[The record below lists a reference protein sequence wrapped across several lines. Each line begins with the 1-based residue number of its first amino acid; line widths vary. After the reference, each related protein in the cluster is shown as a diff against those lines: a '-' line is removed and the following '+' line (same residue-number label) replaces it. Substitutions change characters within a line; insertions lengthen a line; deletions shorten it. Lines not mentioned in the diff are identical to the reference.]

1 MMTYVQELRKRW
13 MKNPGFRA
21 EYDAQK
27 PTFELMMAMVEARVN
42 AGLTQQEVA
51 QCIGT
56 SQSAIARL
64 EGWSTNPSIN
74 TLLKYAEATGTRLK
88 ISFEPIEVEADE
100 PEAAAIQPEQSK
112 IQQPETEL
120 AAALD

>member
-1 MMTYVQELRKRW
+1 MTYVQELRKRW
-13 MKNPGFRA
+13 VKNPGFRA

-51 QCIGT
+51 QRIGT

-88 ISFEPIEVEADE
+88 ISFEPIEVKADE
-100 PEAAAIQPEQSK
+100 PEASAIQPEKSETR
-112 IQQPETEL
+112 QPETEL